1 MAFNYRPKVD
11 KKEEE
16 IKRIAL
22 AKMPTLKPV
31 SKATPIVKETKPTV
45 KGPFDKDFKP
55 VIPTFA
61 PAEALAK
68 KFLSSATLGLTDVIK
83 TPYTEKVEE
92 KAKTMPVAS
101 TVANV
106 VGYLSP
112 GTAGAKLVKP
122 LLKNVTSKLGKQ
134 ALEGAIVGTGITAA
148 ENVVPLLKGEKDI
161 QQVGQEVG
169 KGLVGGIALD
179 VGLYGLGKLAKPLI
193 NKIRQGVALSQAEK
207 QAVAQTLN
215 VPVDS
220 VDETVRKLTIQEE
233 LGLPKDMTAQQY
245 QDKLQADAYVQS
257 LKKSPQ
263 QIVDDFTSWRSR
275 NFGGATGKMPPQDIK
290 ALKELYK
297 EDTGIDFDTE
307 FAQSKQDFTN
317 EMGRGKQITTN
328 RPTVKPVVEP
338 PTPQPVVKPLL
349 DTTQEP
355 TLIPDV
361 ERPQITQPV
370 IPKTTPEI
378 QKLDADYKA
387 EVERLKSNIAK
398 GTTNRELAQK
408 RIKQLGFEHAA
419 EKRRLIQGD
428 SFEPVQGGLTAK
440 ELADKVKKEQT
451 NYVGKSVVT
460 PVGEGKVIGQSFG
473 KVGVEFEDGSK
484 IYFVQDEV
492 KAKFNPI
499 KSKVEV
505 QEPVITPKVEQP
517 TQQTVKPLL
526 QATESPTPKVIEQVD
541 QSIEQTQ
548 TIATG
553 QPMTS
558 QIETPKVGES
568 IGKFFKSAMKSE
580 QIPETIK
587 TKLAPLEEQ
596 FTLPT
601 TSNEAR
607 KQMADKFV
615 SDNKEDALRLIREG
629 DKFNSSVEPFMA
641 DKLIKQ
647 LTDEGRDDDV
657 IDVIESI
664 AKKSRAAGQEV
675 QAMSIWSKATPEGM
689 QKWTL
694 KTLEEGN
701 VKPEVA
707 RETAKQVGEDMRRL
721 QKETSPEELAKLVA
735 SKIKNKTERNAFMSL
750 MANTDNTEQI
760 RALGVAKIQAD
771 ALNKIAVGTGRKLS
785 TFQAMSHLLNIRT
798 FVGNILGNVASMGME
813 GISNVPASAFDSMLS
828 LATGKRTISSGLPK
842 WQQGV
847 AQGMKQGK
855 DSMAEIMLGVNK
867 VQKDKYDLL
876 MGTTFDKVPVLR
888 EGEKLL
894 SMSLNVPDEFFK
906 GFAKANSLYDQVRA
920 RIGKEA
926 NNMSFDEILAKA
938 TPDEIQTAVDEAAY
952 ATFQNDSLPA
962 QFLSKAKNTLNIIGM
977 GKNSKTGIKEFGLGD
992 LVIKYTRVPG
1002 NILSRGIEYSPAG
1015 AVKGLYTLT
1024 QVPNNPKLQRQA
1036 AQQLGRAFTGT
1047 SVMGLGYMLNKLGIL
1062 SADSEKAD
1070 PKELALKRAEGVQG
1084 NKINTSALLR
1094 LATGGDPTPK
1104 SGDTY
1109 KDFTWLQPLSV
1120 GLSVGANIA
1129 ANDQNPF
1136 SLDTNAKTFEEVL
1149 DLPTLYTIKSML
1161 YESQK
1166 EGSTAQDVLT
1176 VPLAEAIPGF
1186 VPSIVRQAAQ
1196 TIDPVIRE
1204 TKGKDIRETTKL
1216 KVMANI
1222 PGLSQKLE
1230 PKISPTGEE
1239 LKRTG
1244 GIVSTMIDRSATTE
1258 YKPTGYTDKLQE
1270 LKKLTEKATQFPISK
1285 APNKVILRNTDIV
1298 LTPQEKTEYMKTIGS
1313 YVDREYAKLL
1323 SGKDVKNMTPRE
1335 AESLVNRLEKI
1346 KNNATDIAKRQL
1358 YNNRQR

>member
-11 KKEEE
+11 KKEDEL
-16 IKRIAL
+16 KKQVL

-31 SKATPIVKETKPTV
+31 SKAVVSTV
-45 KGPFDKDFKP
+45 TATRPVDNKLAGPYAKDFKP

-68 KFLSSATLGLTDVIK
+68 KFLSSATLGLTDAIK
-83 TPYTEKVEE
+83 TPYTQKVEE

-161 QQVGQEVG
+161 QQVGKDVG
-169 KGLVGGIALD
+169 MGLAGGIALD

-215 VPVDS
+215 VPVDN

-257 LKKSPQ
+257 FKKSPQ
-263 QIVDDFTSWRSR
+263 QIVDDFTTWRSK

-307 FAQSKQDFTN
+307 FAQSKQDFVN

-338 PTPQPVVKPLL
+338 PTPQPTVKPLL
-349 DTTQEP
+349 DTAQEP
-355 TLIPDV
+355 TLIPGV
-361 ERPQITQPV
+361 EQPK
-370 IPKTTPEI
+370 ITPEI

-428 SFEPVQGGLTAK
+428 SFEPVDGGLTAK

-451 NYVGKSVVT
+451 NYVGKTVVT

-499 KSKVEV
+499 KSKIEA
-505 QEPVITPKVEQP
+505 QEPIITPKVEQP

-558 QIETPKVGES
+558 QMETPKVGES

-587 TKLAPLEEQ
+587 TKLAPLEEK
-596 FTLPT
+596 FVLPT

-750 MANTDNTEQI
+750 MANADNTEQI

-813 GISNVPASAFDSMLS
+813 GISSVPAHAIDSAIS
-828 LATGKRTISSGLPK
+828 LMTGKKTISAGMPK
-842 WQQGV
+842 WKEGFSL
-847 AQGMKQGK
+847 GK
-855 DSMAEIMLGVNK
+855 TQSKKATLETLLGVNR
-867 VQKDKYDLL
+867 VQNDKYDLL
-876 MGTTFDKVPVLR
+876 MGNAFKGIPVL
-888 EGEKLL
+888 EQGEKLL
-894 SMSLNVPDEFFK
+894 SLSLNVPDEFFK
-906 GFAKANSLYDQVRA
+906 GFVRANSLYDQVRA

-926 NNMSFDEILAKA
+926 NNMTFNQLLDKATLDEIKTAI
-938 TPDEIQTAVDEAAY
+938 DESAY

-1015 AVKGLYTLT
+1015 AIKGLYTLT

-1094 LATGGDPTPK
+1094 LATGQDPTPK
-1104 SGDTY
+1104 DGDTY

-1166 EGSTAQDVLT
+1166 EGSSAQDVLT

-1244 GIVSTMIDRSATTE
+1244 GIISTMIDRSATTE

-1285 APNKVILRNTDIV
+1285 APNKVIVRNTDIA

-1323 SGKDVKNMTPRE
+1323 SGKDVNNMTPRE